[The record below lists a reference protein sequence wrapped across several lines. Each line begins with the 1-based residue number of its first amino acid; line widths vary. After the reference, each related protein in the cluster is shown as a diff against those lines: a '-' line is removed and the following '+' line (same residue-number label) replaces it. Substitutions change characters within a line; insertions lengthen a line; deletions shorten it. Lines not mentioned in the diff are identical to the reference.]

1 MEKQVVIDW
10 SGVHAQD
17 YKILILSIPVF
28 LIYALIIILI
38 CSYEESIIAG
48 MLFLLIQLV
57 FGMSLTRIYHQ
68 LGNKAKAKLMLLDP
82 SKLPS
87 GWTLIQR
94 ETHAANISG
103 IFEKFLSSLSEAD
116 KKSTDDVNDI
126 AWFLIAVWAM
136 ASTLFALTW
145 GIFFPACLASVGF
158 LLFVCF
164 ITYYEGHKGLVNG
177 YFEDEI
183 DHLEYHIHS
192 RLDNLTSLHPN
203 VRSFVSWKV
212 KNGKMVL
219 NDFCVS
225 FELES
230 STGANL
236 RCYLGIPSKEK
247 ERVIIKCGKIMNDV
261 IKRKIRELISNEWV
275 WRISQTDDQTI
286 EVVNVKDVFDLSTRG
301 SFVRTPEKPAY
312 LTRVVKDLLG
322 IIQS

>member
-17 YKILILSIPVF
+17 HKILMLSIPVF
-28 LIYALIIILI
+28 LIYALIISLI

-68 LGNKAKAKLMLLDP
+68 LGNIAKAKLALLDP
-82 SKLPS
+82 SKLS
-87 GWTLIQR
+87 SKWTLIEK
-94 ETHAANISG
+94 ETHAANLSG

-136 ASTLFALTW
+136 ASTLFAITW

-158 LLFVCF
+158 QLFVCF
-164 ITYYEGHKGLVNG
+164 ITYYEGHKGLENG

-192 RLDNLTSLHPN
+192 RLDDLTSLQPN
-203 VRSFVSWKV
+203 VRSFVSWKA
-212 KNGKMVL
+212 KNGKIAL
-219 NDFCVS
+219 NDFYVS

-247 ERVIIKCGKIMNDV
+247 ERVIITCGNILNDV
-261 IKRKIRELISNEWV
+261 IKRKIRELISKESV
-275 WRISQTDDQTI
+275 WRVSQTDNQTMEI
-286 EVVNVKDVFDLSTRG
+286 VNIKDMFDLSTRG
-301 SFVRTPEKPAY
+301 SFVSTPEKPAY
-312 LTRVVKDLLG
+312 LTRIVKELLR
-322 IIQS
+322 IVS